1 VLLLS
6 SSVRARFWWRNRLAI
21 SSTVAIPATY
31 RYAEDRLAEYL
42 SEIAIARFKGV
53 RVDP

>member
-1 VLLLS
+1 VAAKPAGYLE
-6 SSVRARFWWRNRLAI
+6 N
-21 SSTVAIPATY
+21 VAIPATY